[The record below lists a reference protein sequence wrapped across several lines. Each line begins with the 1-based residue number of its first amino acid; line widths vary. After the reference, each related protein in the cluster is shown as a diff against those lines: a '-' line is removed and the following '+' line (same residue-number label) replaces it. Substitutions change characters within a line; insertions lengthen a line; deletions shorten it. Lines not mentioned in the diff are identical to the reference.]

1 VNETGREKLLRLFGF
16 FLALSHLLT
25 FFYWGRSIEGFLGVM
40 TDPYPVCW
48 PFFPGCES
56 WQPRFPIE
64 MMSLVLGI
72 YGSTACA
79 AAASFLFPKLKNFA
93 VPLLA
98 IASLVKLFLYLQD
111 YRMMGAYH
119 YMHWWVLGAYF
130 FIAQS
135 DVLIRFLLPA
145 FYFSAGLLKLNR
157 EWLSG
162 SAGPWPQSACIYV
175 VVLELVLVWGLLSRN
190 RWIFWATIAQLFVFH
205 VFSYFV
211 VGFYYPALMFCF
223 LSLVVAGWFWAPVG
237 WRSWRELGRPA
248 RRYLFLFFILQAV
261 PWFLMGDPAL
271 DGKGRLFA
279 LNTADVDSQ
288 CKMKYDV
295 HTKDGKAITPQPLY
309 PRLGVRLHCDP
320 VIKLAEARHYC
331 RMFAQD
337 ENITGLDIA
346 LESKRKTD
354 KNMREIFNFKDFCAH
369 PQRPDIFGIVY
380 FK

>member
-1 VNETGREKLLRLFGF
+1 V
-16 FLALSHLLT
+16 S
-25 FFYWGRSIEGFLGVM
+25 
-40 TDPYPVCW
+40 
-48 PFFPGCES
+48 
-56 WQPRFPIE
+56 
-64 MMSLVLGI
+64 
-72 YGSTACA
+72 
-79 AAASFLFPKLKNFA
+79 
-93 VPLLA
+93 
-98 IASLVKLFLYLQD
+98 
-111 YRMMGAYH
+111 
-119 YMHWWVLGAYF
+119 
-130 FIAQS
+130 
-135 DVLIRFLLPA
+135 
-145 FYFSAGLLKLNR
+145 
-157 EWLSG
+157 
-162 SAGPWPQSACIYV
+162 
-175 VVLELVLVWGLLSRN
+175 
-190 RWIFWATIAQLFVFH
+190 
-205 VFSYFV
+205 
-211 VGFYYPALMFCF
+211 GFYYPALMFCF
-223 LSLVVAGWFWAPVG
+223 LSLVVAGWFWAPVD

-279 LNTADVDSQ
+279 LDTMDVHSQ

-295 HTKDGKAITPQPLY
+295 HTKDGKTITPQPLY

-337 ENITGLDIA
+337 ENFTGLDIA